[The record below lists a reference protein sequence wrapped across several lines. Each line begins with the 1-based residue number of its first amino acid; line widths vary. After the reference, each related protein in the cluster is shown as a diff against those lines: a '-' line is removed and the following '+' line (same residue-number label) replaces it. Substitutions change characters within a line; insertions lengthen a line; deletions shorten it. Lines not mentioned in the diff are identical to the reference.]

1 MTDRKDFLK
10 LLRQV
15 HLRFTKFYSRKIVSL
30 RLSPPQYMTLMI
42 LLEEGAQKM
51 HDLADLLQ
59 VSTPA
64 VTNLVDKLEAAG
76 YARRS
81 PHPADRRVFV
91 IALTPEGTRV
101 ITALR
106 EEGLAFLKDS
116 LGAMPAADQEAV
128 RRFYAALLTR
138 LDGAL
143 DRGNA
148 RDKGGSHAR

>member
-15 HLRFTKFYSRKIVSL
+15 HLRFTKFYSKKIACL
-30 RLSPPQYMTLMI
+30 RVTSPQYMTLMI
-42 LLEEGAQKM
+42 LHEEGAQKM
-51 HDLADLLQ
+51 HDLADFLQ
-59 VSTPA
+59 VSTPT

-101 ITALR
+101 VSALR
-106 EEGLAFLKDS
+106 EEGLALLREA
-116 LGAMPAADQEAV
+116 LGTMPEQDQEAV
-128 RRFYAALLTR
+128 LRFYRNLLARLDAALSR
-138 LDGAL
+138 NG
-143 DRGNA
+143 GN
-148 RDKGGSHAR
+148 RR